1 MEIKYKRIN
10 IMLLLM
16 LVLVVTMNSCG
27 LQKSKENNSR
37 TISFDQAWRFIKDN
51 PSGAEAPAY
60 DDSQWRTLDLPHD
73 WSIEDLPG
81 QIPDSIIGPFSK
93 AAIGKMGT
101 GYTIGGTAWYRKH
114 FSISKENQDKTAYL
128 MFDGMYM
135 NSDVWVNGKH
145 VGNHPYGYTSFYY
158 DITHYLNPAG
168 QSNTVAVQVKN
179 EGRTA
184 RWYSGSGIYRHTW
197 LTLVNPVHIGVWGV
211 NIKTQSVSENSA
223 EINVATTLEN
233 SDKNK
238 REVTVKVEIINP
250 SGEIVGNSEN
260 RTTVLPDAKNNIEI
274 HVSVSNPLLWSVD
287 NPKLYFAKVTI
298 LDNNKESDWT
308 KTSFGIRTIKV
319 DAVNGFTINGKSLK
333 LIGGCFHH
341 DNGPLGSA
349 SINRAEERKME
360 IFKNAGYNAIRCSH
374 NPPSPYLLHICDSL
388 GILVIDEIFDNWE
401 REKVSPDDYSKSFKE
416 WWKKDIDLMIL
427 RDRNHPSVVMWSIG
441 NEISEAL
448 DTAGIRIAKNL
459 TEEVR
464 SLDQSRAITEGFND
478 FAAMRGQKSHWDES
492 RSHMDML
499 DVVGYNYMYKRYE
512 EDHEKYPNRVMV
524 ATEFMPVYSLDNWK
538 MVEKHPYVIG
548 NFAWVVMDYLGE
560 AGVGLSRL
568 VPDVPEK
575 PGSRQGDGL
584 GAFFSRDSWPIFNDY
599 QGDIDLIGKM
609 KPRYSHQLVVWRKS
623 QVEMLV
629 HRPIP
634 SGLKEIVSPWGWPDE
649 LKSWS
654 WPGHE
659 KEKLQVHVYSRS
671 KLVKLELNGKVVG
684 EQAVDGEN
692 SITATFEVPYEPGTL
707 IARCYDN
714 GKETASQTLK
724 TVGKPEAIR
733 LTADRNVIRA
743 NKNDL
748 AYITTEVVDADGNVI
763 PYADDVKVKFEISGQ
778 GKLAGSGNGNP
789 KDMASF
795 QQPERKT
802 YQGVCLAII
811 CPETTP
817 GRINI
822 KATAEGLKECNLEV
836 TVK

>member
-1 MEIKYKRIN
+1 MKIDKCPMYVLMIGLSI
-10 IMLLLM
+10 IMNPC
-16 LVLVVTMNSCG
+16 NS
-27 LQKSKENNSR
+27 LQSKKIDTR
-37 TISFDQAWRFIKDN
+37 TISFDEDWRFIKDN
-51 PSGAEAPAY
+51 PTGAEIPAFN
-60 DDSQWRTLDLPHD
+60 DTKWRTVNLPHD

-81 QIPDSIIGPFSK
+81 QTPDSIIGPFSK

-114 FSISKENQDKTAYL
+114 FSIREEDQNKTAYL
-128 MFDGMYM
+128 MFDGVYM
-135 NSDVWVNGKH
+135 NSDLWVNGKH

-158 DITHYLNPAG
+158 DITPYLNPAG

-197 LTLVNPVHIGVWGV
+197 LTLVNQVHIGVWGV
-211 NIKTQSVSENSA
+211 NIKTQSVGENSA
-223 EINVATTLEN
+223 EINVATSLVN
-233 SDKNK
+233 SDKEN
-238 REVTVKVEIINP
+238 RVVSVKVEILDP
-250 SGEIVGNSEN
+250 SGQIVGNAES
-260 RTTVLPDAKNNIEI
+260 TATILPDAKNNIEQHI
-274 HVSVSNPLLWSVD
+274 SFHNPLLWSVD
-287 NPKLYFAKVTI
+287 NPKLYYARVTV
-298 LDNNKESDWT
+298 LENNKESDYT

-319 DAVNGFTINGKSLK
+319 DAVNGFTINGKSIK

-341 DNGPLGSA
+341 DQGPLGAA
-349 SINRAEERKME
+349 SIDRAEERKMK
-360 IFKNAGYNAIRCSH
+360 IFKKAGYNAIRCSH
-374 NPPSPYLLHICDSL
+374 NPPSPHLLNVCDSL

-416 WWKKDIDLMIL
+416 WWKKDIESMVL

-459 TEEVR
+459 TEEIHR
-464 SLDQSRAITEGFND
+464 LDQTRAITEGFND
-478 FAAMRGQKSHWDES
+478 FAAMRGQKSKWDES

-575 PGSRQGDGL
+575 PGLRQGDGL

-599 QGDIDLIGKM
+599 QGDIDLIGNM
-609 KPRYSHQLVVWRKS
+609 KPRHSHQLVVWRKS
-623 QVEMLV
+623 PVEMLV

-634 SGLKEIVSPWGWPDE
+634 LGMKEIVSPWGWPDE

-659 KEKLQVHVYSRS
+659 KEKLQVHVYTRS
-671 KLVKLELNGKVVG
+671 KLVKLELNGKIIG
-684 EQAVDGEN
+684 EQPVDGEN
-692 SITATFEVPYEPGTL
+692 SITATFEVSYEAGTL

-724 TVGKPEAIR
+724 TVGNPEAIR
-733 LTADRNVIRA
+733 LTADRSVIRA

-763 PYADDVKVKFEISGQ
+763 PYADEVKVKFEISGQ
-778 GKLAGSGNGNP
+778 GELAGAGNGNP

-802 YQGVCLAII
+802 FQGVCMAIVR
-811 CPETTP
+811 PETTP
-817 GRINI
+817 GKINI
-822 KATAEGLKECNLEV
+822 KATSEGLKEGNLEV
-836 TVK
+836 TVR